1 MLFIFLFTLIITTTF
16 KLIIYFENWLKIV
29 YNIVSM
35 EIKSVELKNFRN
47 YTLQKVGFKSGL
59 NILEG
64 KNAQGKTNL
73 LEAVFLCA
81 IGKSPRTNK
90 EKELLKWNEQMGKV
104 TIEFTKKSG
113 TKKIELYLFS
123 NQNKAIKINGVPI
136 KKLGELMGE
145 LNAIYFSPDE
155 LKLVKESPD
164 ERRRFMD
171 IDLCQFNKNYF
182 YALNKYNKILNQRN
196 KLLKSGNLQSI
207 KETISIWNEQLSEQ
221 ACYIILKRLELID
234 KLKVF
239 AERAHYYLTDN
250 QEKMVLS
257 YVGLTDTSKETLKQ
271 KLVKLYETSLEKDL
285 NLGYTTVG
293 PHRDDIKIM
302 VNDVD
307 IRHFGS
313 QGQQR
318 SCALSLKLAE
328 LEIFKSNLG
337 EYPVLLLDDVLSEL
351 DEFRREKL
359 LKIINN
365 FQTLLTCTEYNLNL
379 PANVLKVKSG
389 TVEN

>member
-1 MLFIFLFTLIITTTF
+1 
-16 KLIIYFENWLKIV
+16 
-29 YNIVSM
+29 M
-35 EIKSVELKNFRN
+35 EIKNVQLKNYRN
-47 YTLQKVGFKSGL
+47 YSEETISFNSGL

-73 LEAVFLCA
+73 LEAVFLCS

-90 EKELLKWNEQMGKV
+90 EKELIKWNENLSKI
-104 TIEFTKKSG
+104 TIEFKKLSG
-113 TKKIELYLFS
+113 NKKIEIYLFS
-123 NQNKAIKINGVPI
+123 NSNKAIKINGVPI

-155 LKLVKESPD
+155 LKLVKESPE

-196 KLLKSGNLQSI
+196 KLLKSGNINSI
-207 KETISIWNEQLSEQ
+207 KETILIWNEQLSEQ
-221 ACYIILKRLELID
+221 ACYIIKCRLELIEQ
-234 KLKVF
+234 LKVF
-239 AERAHYYLTDN
+239 AKKSHYYLTDN
-250 QEKMVLS
+250 SEEMVLS
-257 YVGLTDTSKETLKQ
+257 YVGLTDTDKSVLKQ
-271 KLVKLYETSLEKDL
+271 KLLKLYDESLEKDL
-285 NLGYTTVG
+285 NLGFTTVG
-293 PHRDDIKIM
+293 PHRDDIKIL
-302 VNDVD
+302 VNNIDV
-307 IRHFGS
+307 RHFGS

-328 LEIFKSNLG
+328 LEIFKQNLG

-351 DEFRREKL
+351 DENRREKL

-379 PANVLKVKSG
+379 PATVLKVSNGKL
-389 TVEN
+389 VK

>member
-257 YVGLTDTSKETLKQ
+257 YVGLTDTNKETLKQ

-302 VNDVD
+302 INDVD